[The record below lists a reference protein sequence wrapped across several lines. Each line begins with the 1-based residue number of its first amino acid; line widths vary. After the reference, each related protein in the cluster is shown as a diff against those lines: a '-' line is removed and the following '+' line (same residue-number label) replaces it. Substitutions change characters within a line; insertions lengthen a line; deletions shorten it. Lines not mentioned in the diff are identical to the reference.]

1 MGRFI
6 SADDVALL
14 GANDDFAS
22 LNLFAY
28 CGNNPV
34 SRADSNGHFW
44 HLIVGTVFGV
54 ATQYIADVA
63 ANLADG
69 NSFVDSLKPTSTW
82 ADYGSAALSGTLA
95 ASGVG
100 LGVSIAA
107 NAALGGITYLTNC
120 AVKGEE
126 VNSFD
131 LGLAIGIGTISG
143 LIGGSGANGAKLRGV
158 ASTSKQILKTAV
170 SPKKIAMYTA
180 KITSVKKTVIV
191 STVRTISAGFTS
203 NYLNNKRMKL
213 RNSLV

>member
-131 LGLAIGIGTISG
+131 LGLAP
-143 LIGGSGANGAKLRGV
+143 LL
-158 ASTSKQILKTAV
+158 
-170 SPKKIAMYTA
+170 
-180 KITSVKKTVIV
+180 
-191 STVRTISAGFTS
+191 F
-203 NYLNNKRMKL
+203 
-213 RNSLV
+213 